1 MVFLPVVLV
10 VLGAE
15 ACQLL
20 YTGSVPYRLA
30 VVAIVNVGAVHCGNT
45 FWTAIF
51 PTKPA
56 FFCGE
61 VRVLG
66 SEGGGN

>member
-1 MVFLPVVLV
+1 MFLPVVLV

-30 VVAIVNVGAVHCGNT
+30 VVAIVNVGV
-45 FWTAIF
+45 WYSLS
-51 PTKPA
+51 PY
-56 FFCGE
+56 
-61 VRVLG
+61 RVLN
-66 SEGGGN
+66 SDTASALTLLSRHIVISPLSS